1 MTSKVSDL
9 PLHLFAARALV
20 CSMLALVLVAGGAHA
35 STLSLT
41 HTAGGATLVGEPD
54 AVVSFS
60 FNSGSGNFV
69 EHMGTLSPVIL
80 QDVTSGTTLFE
91 VDLTGT
97 GIGNLAFQ
105 NVLFTAYTVLLN
117 GNEMVSFNYGALTIT
132 PAPVPLPAAL
142 PLFATGLGALGLL
155 GWRRK
160 RKAVSE
166 H

>member
-9 PLHLFAARALV
+9 PLHLFARALV

-54 AVVSFS
+54 AVLSFS
-60 FNSGSGNFV
+60 FGSGSGNFV
-69 EHMGTLSPVIL
+69 EHLGTLSPVIL
-80 QDVTSGTTLFE
+80 QDVISGITLFE

-97 GIGNLAFQ
+97 GIGILAFQ
-105 NVLFTAYTVLLN
+105 NVQFTAYSVLLD

-132 PAPVPLPAAL
+132 PDPVPLPAAL
-142 PLFATGLGALGLL
+142 PLFATGLGVLGLL
-155 GWRRK
+155 GWRMK
-160 RKAVSE
+160 RKQVA
-166 H
+166 